1 MILMLQELRQRIHA
15 ATFSVKTAVHV
26 SQLVP
31 KMSSALVNV
40 GIVAH
45 IANTEY
51 HLAST
56 SGTRRLPMVASTTWK
71 TVTKAA

>member
-1 MILMLQELRQRIHA
+1 MILMLQELQQQIYA
-15 ATFSVKTAVHV
+15 ATFGVKTVVHV
-26 SQLVP
+26 SQLVRRS
-31 KMSSALVNV
+31 SSALVNA

-45 IANTEY
+45 TAKTEY

-56 SGTRRLPMVASTTWK
+56 SGTGQLAILSSTTQK

>member
-1 MILMLQELRQRIHA
+1 MILMLQELQQRIHA

-31 KMSSALVNV
+31 RTSSVLVNA

-45 IANTEY
+45 TANTEY
-51 HLAST
+51 HLANT
-56 SGTRRLPMVASTTWK
+56 SGTEQLAILVSTTQK